1 MKGLT
6 ASIIAAELLKVR
18 KRWLPYILVLLLVV
32 GAGVLVWLGGF
43 TSWKA
48 GHELNAEER
57 RLALHTFVPPWS
69 LVSLLDTGQFWGSFV
84 VAVLTASMVAT
95 EYNWGTARQ
104 ALVRGQTRRQ
114 YLTAKLLGIII
125 VSAAGLLLAL
135 ATGIAFSLMATAI
148 AGEPITLHAPGGP
161 SAPDLVLMAL
171 RAGYAVIPYGLLA
184 FCLTVVGRSTA
195 LGVAGTLMY
204 MIAEA
209 ILLGILHGL
218 GGVAPTVQ
226 SFILGHNVSAV
237 LSANVIGSENFR
249 SLAFRNNPL
258 PADVP
263 DPAVGALVIALYCAL
278 FLAIAYSVF
287 QRRDLGI
294 ESGGG

>member
-18 KRWLPYILVLLLVV
+18 KRWLPYILVLVLVV
-32 GAGVLVWLGGF
+32 GAGVLVWLGGY
-43 TSWKA
+43 TAWRANS
-48 GHELNAEER
+48 GLDAEER
-57 RLALHTFVPPWS
+57 RLALHTFVLPWS

-95 EYNWGTARQ
+95 EFGWGTARQ

-114 YLTAKLLGIII
+114 YLTVKLLGITIM
-125 VSAAGLLLAL
+125 SAAGLLIAL
-135 ATGIAFSLMATAI
+135 AAGIAFSLMATAI
-148 AGEPITLHAPGGP
+148 AGEPITLRAPGGP
-161 SAPDLVLMAL
+161 APPGLVLMVL
-171 RAGYAVIPYGLLA
+171 RAGYAVVPYGLLA

-218 GGVAPTVQ
+218 GGIAPTVQ
-226 SFILGHNVSAV
+226 AFILGHNASAV
-237 LSANVIGSENFR
+237 LSANVIGTENYN
-249 SLAFRNNPL
+249 SLAFRSNPL
-258 PADVP
+258 PLDLP

-278 FLAIAYSVF
+278 FLAIAYGVF

>member
-32 GAGVLVWLGGF
+32 GAGVLVWLGGY

-48 GHELNAEER
+48 GSGLDVEGR
-57 RLALHTFVPPWS
+57 RLALHTFVLPWS

-95 EYNWGTARQ
+95 EFGWGTARQ

-114 YLTAKLLGIII
+114 YLTVKLLGIII
-125 VSAAGLLLAL
+125 LSAAGLLLAL
-135 ATGIAFSLMATAI
+135 IAGIVFSLMATAI
-148 AGEPITLHAPGGP
+148 AGEPITVHAPGGP
-161 SAPDLVLMAL
+161 SAPDLVLMVL

-209 ILLGILHGL
+209 ILLGILHQL
-218 GGVAPTVQ
+218 GGIAPTIQ

-237 LSANVIGSENFR
+237 LSANVIGTEHYN
-249 SLAFRNNPL
+249 SLAFRNNAV
-258 PADVP
+258 PAELS

-278 FLAIAYSVF
+278 FLAIAYGVF
-287 QRRDLGI
+287 QRRDLGT

>member
-18 KRWLPYILVLLLVV
+18 KRWLPYILVLLLIV
-32 GAGVLVWLGGF
+32 GAAVMVWLGGYVAWR
-43 TSWKA
+43 T
-48 GHELNAEER
+48 EAEVEPENL
-57 RLALHTFVPPWS
+57 RLALHTFVLPWS

-95 EYNWGTARQ
+95 EFGWGTARQ
-104 ALVRGQTRRQ
+104 ALVRGQTRVQ
-114 YLTAKLLGIII
+114 YLTAKLLGII
-125 VSAAGLLLAL
+125 VLSAAGLLLAL
-135 ATGIAFSLMATAI
+135 AAGIVFSLMATAI
-148 AGEPITLHAPGGP
+148 AGEPITLDVPGGP
-161 SAPDLVLMAL
+161 SAPELVLMVL

-195 LGVAGTLMY
+195 VGVAGTLLY
-204 MIAEA
+204 LIGEA

-218 GGVAPTVQ
+218 GGVAPTIE
-226 SFILGHNVSAV
+226 SFVLGHNTSAV
-237 LSANVIGSENFR
+237 LSANVIGSENFN

-258 PADVP
+258 PGELP

-278 FLAIAYSVF
+278 FLAIAYGVF